1 MSILS
6 EFGDDYNATS
16 FNDQSSCFGR
26 YRREMSDAVI
36 TTYYIIL
43 YASLAVGIPGN
54 ILSAIVWLRR
64 RKTSSAVYLAALAI
78 IDLVYLLVIGIYYV
92 VILRLLYDVVCGDR
106 HSWLC
111 SGTDQLF
118 IFLTVVTGF
127 IEPLLVL
134 SFSVERLIAI
144 LRPLKVCRQ
153 RALRRELLREQATYD
168 LLYIILIRH

>member
-1 MSILS
+1 M
-6 EFGDDYNATS
+6 
-16 FNDQSSCFGR
+16 
-26 YRREMSDAVI
+26 I
-36 TTYYIIL
+36 TTYDIIS
-43 YASLAVGIPGN
+43 YASIAVGIPGN
-54 ILSAIVWLRR
+54 ILAAIVWLRR

-78 IDLVYLLVIGIYYV
+78 TDLVYLLATYIVDVIIFRHLYY
-92 VILRLLYDVVCGDR
+92 IVCGDP

-111 SGTDQLF
+111 WGTFQLVF
-118 IFLTVVTGF
+118 FLPEV
-127 IEPLLVL
+127 IRILEPLLVL

>member
-1 MSILS
+1 MNVS
-6 EFGDDYNATS
+6 EFSDDYNATS
-16 FNDQSSCFGR
+16 FHNQSSCFER
-26 YRREMSDAVI
+26 YVSVSDALI
-36 TTYYIIL
+36 TTRYIR

-78 IDLVYLLVIGIYYV
+78 IDLVYLLAEGIF
-92 VILRLLYDVVCGDR
+92 RGRHFHDVVCGDPN
-106 HSWLC
+106 SWLC
-111 SGTDQLF
+111 SGTHELF
-118 IFLTVVTGF
+118 SFQMTVTV
-127 IEPLLVL
+127 ILEPLLVL

-153 RALRRELLREQATYD
+153 RALRRELLREQASYD